1 MTRLP
6 TDMHH
11 PPMAPRT
18 VPRLGNGLILGA
30 FIAVFLLLG
39 NAVEAGVPVPGKDA
53 LTIKPGEMRRGGLLL
68 KTNKPGAFLPAPGL
82 ATEAHMR
89 INGMVARV
97 RVVQHFLNPHDEWQ
111 EGVYVFPLPDAAAVD
126 HVRLRVGERVIVGE
140 IRERQEAK
148 RTYEKAREAG
158 QRAARFPQVKSD
170 NSWQSR
176 SVRVDVPS
184 PRGI

>member
-6 TDMHH
+6 TDIHL
-11 PPMAPRT
+11 PPMAPWT
-18 VPRLGNGLILGA
+18 VLRLGIGLILGA
-30 FIAVFLLLG
+30 LVAVFLLLW
-39 NAVEAGVPVPGKDA
+39 NAVEAGIPVPSKNA
-53 LTIKPGEMRRGGLLL
+53 VTPAEMQRGGLLFR
-68 KTNKPGAFLPAPGL
+68 TDKPGAVLPAPDR

-97 RVVQHFLNPHDEWQ
+97 QVVQHFLNPHDEWQ
-111 EGVYVFPLPDAAAVD
+111 EGVYVFPLPDNAAVD

-158 QRAARFPQVKSD
+158 Q
-170 NSWQSR
+170 
-176 SVRVDVPS
+176 
-184 PRGI
+184 